1 MKQQQI
7 TLAAGCFWCVEAAFN
22 MLRGVQQASSGYM
35 GGHQLNPTYRDIC
48 TGETGHAEVVQL
60 SFDADVISLA
70 TLLEVFFF
78 LHDPTSLNRQ
88 GNDIGTQYRSAIFY
102 ADEEQLLAAKA
113 AITTLEQSGGY
124 NKKIVTTLEQLAV
137 FYPAESYHQGYA
149 LANPTQPYCQF
160 LVLPKLAK
168 FRQQF
173 ASLLK

>member
-1 MKQQQI
+1 MQLQQI

-22 MLRGVQQASSGYM
+22 MLRGVTEAKSGYM
-35 GGHQLNPTYRDIC
+35 GGHTLNPTYKDIC
-48 TGETGHAEVVQL
+48 TGATGHAEVVQL
-60 SFDADVISLA
+60 SFDAEVISLA

-88 GNDIGTQYRSAIFY
+88 GNDVGTQYRSAIFY
-102 ADEEQLLAAKA
+102 ADQHQLQAAKT
-113 AITTLEQSGGY
+113 AITKLEQSRCDD
-124 NKKIVTTLEQLAV
+124 KKIVTTLEALAE

-149 LANPTQPYCQF
+149 LANPNQPYCQF